1 MATVRDVTYDILRQ
15 NGLTTIFGNP
25 GSNELP
31 FLDRMPAD
39 FRYILGLQEAV
50 VAGMADGYS
59 LVTGEP
65 VFVNLHSAAGTGNA
79 MGAIANAWYSHSPLV
94 ISAGQQARSLV
105 GPEAMLSN
113 VDATQLPRPLV
124 KVSLEPSLA
133 TDVPRAISQAI
144 HTATAAPRGPVYV
157 SIPWDDWAEDAGES
171 SAFLASRVVATAG
184 APSAQ
189 QLADIVTRVEASANP
204 VLILGADV
212 DAAGAGALAVQ
223 LAERQ
228 RMPVWVA
235 PSASRCPFPTRHPC
249 FRGVLP
255 SSIAGLSG
263 RLAGHDLIL
272 VIGAP
277 VFRYHQFQP
286 GRYLPSGAELIQ
298 ITSDAGEAARAPMGD
313 ALIADVGFALQALVS
328 SVSVSS
334 REMPLARALP
344 APAAASTSA
353 SADGTLSLEALFDVV
368 NEVAPEDAIYVRE
381 ATTTNEAFWDRIEMK
396 HPGSYLFPAAGG
408 LGFGMPATVG
418 AQLASAHRRVIGII
432 GDGSANYGI
441 TALWTAA
448 QYRIPAIFLIVKNGT
463 YGGLRSFAKQLGA
476 DDIPGMDLP
485 GLDFCALAS
494 GYGVRSSVADSAAAL
509 RESLVAALAADTPTL
524 IEIPIRSTPAS

>member
-1 MATVRDVTYDILRQ
+1 MATVKDVSYDILRK

-31 FLDRMPAD
+31 FLDRMPED
-39 FRYILGLQEAV
+39 FRYILGLQEGV

-65 VFVNLHSAAGTGNA
+65 AFVNLHSAAGTGNA

-94 ISAGQQARSLV
+94 ISAGQQARPIIGL
-105 GPEAMLSN
+105 EAMLSN
-113 VDATQLPRPLV
+113 VDATQLPQPLV
-124 KVSLEPSLA
+124 KLSLEPSIA
-133 TDVPRAISQAI
+133 SDVPRAIAQAI

-157 SIPWDDWAEDAGES
+157 SIPWDDWTEEAGE
-171 SAFLASRVVATAG
+171 AGEFLASRVVTTAG
-184 APSAQ
+184 SPSRDQ
-189 QLADIVTRVEASANP
+189 IADITRRIDASANP

-212 DAAGAGALAVQ
+212 DAAGAGALAVE

-255 SSIAGLSG
+255 SSISGLSSQ
-263 RLAGHDLIL
+263 LTGHDLIL

-286 GRYLPSGAELIQ
+286 GSYLPPGAELIQ
-298 ITSDAGEAARAPMGD
+298 ITSDPGEAARAPMGD
-313 ALIADVGFALQALVS
+313 ALIADVSSALEALVS
-328 SVSVSS
+328 SVSIAERS
-334 REMPLARALP
+334 MPAARALP
-344 APAAASTSA
+344 APAPVDGVLTVEAA
-353 SADGTLSLEALFDVV
+353 FDVV
-368 NEVAPEDAIYVRE
+368 NEVAPDDAIYVRE
-381 ATTTNEAFWDRIEMK
+381 ATTTAEAFWDRIEMR

-448 QYRIPAIFLIVKNGT
+448 RYRIPATFLILKNGT
-463 YGGLRSFAKQLGA
+463 YGALRSFATQLGVEGV
-476 DDIPGMDLP
+476 PGMDID
-485 GLDFCALAS
+485 GLDFCALAT

-509 RESLVAALAADTPTL
+509 RESLTAALAGDAPTL
-524 IEIPIRSTPAS
+524 IEIPIRSTSAS

>member
-1 MATVRDVTYDILRQ
+1 MATVREATYDILRK

-39 FRYILGLQEAV
+39 FRYILGLHEGV
-50 VAGMADGYS
+50 VTGMADGYS

-65 VFVNLHSAAGTGNA
+65 AFVNLHSAAGTGNA

-94 ISAGQQARSLV
+94 ISAGQQARPIIGLES
-105 GPEAMLSN
+105 MLSN
-113 VDATQLPRPLV
+113 VDATQLPQPLV
-124 KVSLEPSLA
+124 KLSLEPSIA
-133 TDVPRAISQAI
+133 SDVPRAIAQSI

-157 SIPWDDWAEDAGES
+157 SIPWDDWTEDAGEAS
-171 SAFLASRVVATAG
+171 EFLSSRVVTTAG
-184 APSAQ
+184 SLSPG
-189 QLADIVTRVEASANP
+189 QLADITELIGASVNP

-212 DAAGAGALAVQ
+212 DAAGAGALAVE

-228 RMPVWVA
+228 RTPVWVA

-255 SSIAGLSG
+255 ASIAGLSS

-286 GRYLPSGAELIQ
+286 GRYLPAGAALIQ
-298 ITSDAGEAARAPMGD
+298 ITSDPGEAARAPMGD
-313 ALIADVGFALQALVS
+313 AVIADVHSALAALVS
-328 SVSVSS
+328 SL
-334 REMPLARALP
+334 PIAARAMPIARTVPGL
-344 APAAASTSA
+344 APV
-353 SADGTLSLEALFDVV
+353 DGVLTLEAAFDVV
-368 NEVAPEDAIYVRE
+368 NAVAPDDAIYVRE
-381 ATTTNEAFWDRIEMK
+381 ATTTAEAFWDRIEMR
-396 HPGSYLFPAAGG
+396 HPGSYFFPAAGG

-418 AQLASAHRRVIGII
+418 AQLASANRKVIGVI

-441 TALWTAA
+441 PALWTAA
-448 QYRIPAIFLIVKNGT
+448 RYRIPATFLILNNGT
-463 YGGLRSFAKQLGA
+463 YGALRAFATQLGVEGV
-476 DDIPGMDLP
+476 PGMDL
-485 GLDFCALAS
+485 GGVDFCALAT
-494 GYGVRSSVADSAAAL
+494 GYGVRSSVADSAESL
-509 RESLVAALAADTPTL
+509 RESLTAALAGDVPTL
-524 IEIPIRSTPAS
+524 IEIPIRATPTN